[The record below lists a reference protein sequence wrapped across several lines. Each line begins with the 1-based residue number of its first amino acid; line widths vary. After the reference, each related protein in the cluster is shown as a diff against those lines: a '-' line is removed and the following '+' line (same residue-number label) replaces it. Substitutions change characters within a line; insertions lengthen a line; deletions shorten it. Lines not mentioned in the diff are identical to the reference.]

1 MVELYEVDIRKNLSE
16 VPGLEALLEPGEL
29 ERAEDFSLDLD
40 RRRFVLMRAIL
51 RLVISRK
58 LGIQAPAIHL
68 ETGRY
73 GKPGIAAGIE
83 FNLSYSGSMGLVAV
97 ARVPVGVDIDKV
109 VPGRVTGNTVRRVFS
124 PEEQQAFFPGR
135 PGTDA
140 GAFFRGWVRKEATVK
155 ASGRGLSYPLS
166 LVDSRLKEESFL
178 ASCGGSQWWT
188 TGLGNWRPD
197 YEAALSIAWMGVPPA
212 ISLTQ
217 ITSATL
223 TGSLDGTGRSLQD

>member
-1 MVELYEVDIRKNLSE
+1 MQELEMVELYEVDIRKNLSE
-16 VPGLEALLEPGEL
+16 VPGLEALLESGEL

-58 LGIQAPAIHL
+58 LGIQASAIHL

-83 FNLSYSGSMGLVAV
+83 FNLSYSGSIGLVAV
-97 ARVPVGVDIDKV
+97 ARVPVGVDIEKV

-155 ASGRGLSYPLS
+155 ASGRGLSYPLP
-166 LVDSRLKEESFL
+166 
-178 ASCGGSQWWT
+178 W
-188 TGLGNWRPD
+188 
-197 YEAALSIAWMGVPPA
+197 
-212 ISLTQ
+212 LTQ
-217 ITSATL
+217 GSRRRASWLRAVGLNGGPQDWATGVRITRQRFRLPGWACPLLSA
-223 TGSLDGTGRSLQD
+223 